1 MKSSVLTAISVLVL
15 ASTPAPAATLYPDA
29 TGDFTGGAGF
39 LDMTSVNVDNNA
51 STLTFTINL
60 AADPSVAA
68 NNWGTHLIGFDT
80 SPGGNGNIAGT
91 GGWSKNIQ
99 MSQGG
104 MDFFIGNWLNNGSGN
119 PAGATLY
126 QWTGS
131 AWNPVT
137 STGGANPFNINAAVN
152 SSAVTVAFDFAA
164 LGLSL
169 GNSFN
174 FDVYSSTAGNDNVLD
189 AAAST
194 APMTWNANPFD
205 SGANVY
211 AYTLVPE
218 PGTPVLVGAGLLL
231 LVARRLRAKK
241 L

>member
-1 MKSSVLTAISVLVL
+1 MKNSVLTAISMLGL
-15 ASTPAPAATLYPDA
+15 AVHTPQAATLYPDA

-39 LDMTSVNVDNNA
+39 LDMTSASVDNNA
-51 STLTFTINL
+51 TTLTFTINL
-60 AADPSVAA
+60 ASDPSVPA

-80 SPGGNGNIAGT
+80 TAGGNGNIAGP

-104 MDFFIGNWLNNGSGN
+104 MDFFIGNWLNNASGN

-126 QWTGS
+126 GWSGS

-137 STGGANPFNINAAVN
+137 STGGPNPFNISAAVN
-152 SSAVTVAFDFAA
+152 SSSVIVSLDFAA
-164 LGLSL
+164 LGLSV

-189 AAAST
+189 ALAST
-194 APMTWNANPFD
+194 GSLTWNSNPFD
-205 SGANVY
+205 SGVNVY
-211 AYTLVPE
+211 SYTVIPE
-218 PGTPVLVGAGLLL
+218 PGTIMLLAGGLLL
-231 LVARRLRAKK
+231 LAVRRFAR
-241 L
+241 